1 MLANFSEETLTVPKH
16 TVLGIAQQVSEELID
31 KINAEG
37 ESDFDKPLTRK
48 KNEALYEKLL
58 PRKLDHRLMK

>member
-37 ESDFDKPLTRK
+37 
-48 KNEALYEKLL
+48 
-58 PRKLDHRLMK
+58 